1 MSSHSKTWLSSRAG
15 LRCQPLRAGCQKPEW
30 GTGHYTLKGRG
41 QRGAMPEK
49 HAVQRMNFE
58 KTGSHQKSPHV
69 LHSPSDQGHF
79 TFHWNLL
86 SAILS
91 PTSWRKTP
99 SFAPPEG
106 PLHSAF
112 GTSQPENYFQR
123 TSRAAAGTPGGR
135 RPWGPRPTLG
145 LRCLGKCSPAAPCQ
159 HSTPSAFP
167 KVSVRKPFFSPPP
180 PFFCSYQFKQ
190 EQWIPQTL
198 QECDKV
204 STKPTRKV
212 MYGPWAAVPI
222 NHFINQSCK
231 EWALQPEPRM
241 PAPCTHKLVHP
252 TPTRTQWHLPPSH
265 QQTGLLKD

>member
-1 MSSHSKTWLSSRAG
+1 MSSLSKTWLSSRAG
-15 LRCQPLRAGCQKPEW
+15 LRCQPLHAGCQKTEW
-30 GTGHYTLKGRG
+30 GTGHYTLQGRG
-41 QRGAMPEK
+41 QHGAMPEK

-58 KTGSHQKSPHV
+58 ETGSQQKSLHV

-99 SFAPPEG
+99 SFPPPEA
-106 PLHSAF
+106 PLHSAN
-112 GTSQPENYFQR
+112 TSQPENYFQR
-123 TSRAAAGTPGGR
+123 TDKTAAGTPDGR
-135 RPWGPRPTLG
+135 RPWGRQPMQG
-145 LRCLGKCSPAAPCQ
+145 LCCLGKCSPATPCQ
-159 HSTPSAFP
+159 HSTPSALP
-167 KVSVRKPFFSPPP
+167 KVSVRKPFFSFSF
-180 PFFCSYQFKQ
+180 FFCSYQFKQ

-212 MYGPWAAVPI
+212 MYGPWVAAPI
-222 NHFINQSCK
+222 NHFTNQRCK

-241 PAPCTHKLVHP
+241 PAPCTLKLVHP
-252 TPTRTQWHLPPSH
+252 TPTLTQLHLSPSQ